1 MIMRYFIGLEELTD
15 VIKYLKFLRLES
27 KIWPLNI

>member
-15 VIKYLKFLRLES
+15 VIKYLKFLRLQS
-27 KIWPLNI
+27 KIWSLNI